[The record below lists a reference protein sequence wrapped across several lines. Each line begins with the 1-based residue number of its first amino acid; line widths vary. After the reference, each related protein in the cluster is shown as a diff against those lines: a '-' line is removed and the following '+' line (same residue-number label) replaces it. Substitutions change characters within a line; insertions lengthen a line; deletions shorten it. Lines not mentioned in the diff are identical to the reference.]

1 MSTPALPK
9 TYATLRWLDDL
20 TPNAADTSSDLESL
34 EQDCIHV
41 IMEARGSNLADPNSG
56 CGASLLLNGTVDQLV
71 MLCALIDAQLP
82 EDPRVTNSQSTLT
95 TLDDGTYL
103 ITSIIQVGA
112 SVLTLNFTPGP
123 NGLQVAST

>member
-1 MSTPALPK
+1 MNAPPLK

-20 TPNAADTSSDLESL
+20 TPNAADTDSDLESL

-41 IMEARGSNLADPNSG
+41 IVQAAGSNAADPNSG
-56 CGASLLLNGTVDQLV
+56 CGASLLLNGTVDQLG

-82 EDPRVTNSQSTLT
+82 EDTRVTGSSSTLT

-103 ITSIIQVGA
+103 ITTIVQVGA
-112 SVLTLNFTPGP
+112 QVLTLTFQPGP